1 MLWKMALCERHRCEQ
16 HRGEQPRCE
25 RHGCDWHRMRT
36 EFTPPALMEEAETEV
51 CTCNPSTGKKAAGPP
66 ELASEPAC
74 CHECVPASLG
84 DPVSKIKV
92 EKQARK

>member
-1 MLWKMALCERHRCEQ
+1 MLWKMALCERHRCE
-16 HRGEQPRCE
+16 R
-25 RHGCDWHRMRT
+25 HRMRT

-51 CTCNPSTGKKAAGPP
+51 CICNPSTGEKKAAGPP

-84 DPVSKIKV
+84 DPVSKITV